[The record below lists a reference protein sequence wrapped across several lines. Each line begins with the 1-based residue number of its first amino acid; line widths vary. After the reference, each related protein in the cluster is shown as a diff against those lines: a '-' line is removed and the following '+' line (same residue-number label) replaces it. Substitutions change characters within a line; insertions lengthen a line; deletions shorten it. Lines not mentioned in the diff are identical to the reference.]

1 VAAKVDVLEYF
12 GRETELKKKWM
23 RMWESLGK
31 RILRMPKWMQD
42 IVLEDINTAIR
53 NRIATMEMIQKTKMM
68 KKNAR
73 RGVAA

>member
-1 VAAKVDVLEYF
+1 MAVEVSVLENF
-12 GRETELKKKWM
+12 GREAELKKKWM

-53 NRIATMEMIQKTKMM
+53 NRLAVMEMIQ
-68 KKNAR
+68 NANR
-73 RGVAA
+73 NH